1 MKKILFFAFSLLLYV
16 TSFGQGQE
24 VSEDSIQINEV
35 DSLDVGT
42 HQISSGLEN
51 VTKAEGDS
59 AYMKNDFAS
68 AIQVYEALLTKGEA
82 ADLYYNLGN
91 SYYKSGDIA
100 KAILNYERALLLQP
114 GNGDIR
120 ANC

>member
-51 VTKAEGDS
+51 VTKAEGCVS
-59 AYMKNDFAS
+59 PYIK
-68 AIQVYEALLTKGEA
+68 
-82 ADLYYNLGN
+82 
-91 SYYKSGDIA
+91 
-100 KAILNYERALLLQP
+100 
-114 GNGDIR
+114 
-120 ANC
+120 